1 MNIKYQKGD
10 ATLPQFDKTIIVHC
24 CNDIGAWGAGFVIPL
39 AAQFP
44 RAKQMYKEWSTG
56 KSLKDDLGRSAPFA
70 LGEVQ
75 FVKVSKDTYVANM
88 IGQHSTYTEN
98 GIPPIRYSAIQAGL
112 FQISKIAKQLGAS
125 VQMPKMGA
133 GLAGGDW
140 EKIESLITRELCDKE
155 IEVLVLTID

>member
-1 MNIKYQKGD
+1 
-10 ATLPQFDKTIIVHC
+10 
-24 CNDIGAWGAGFVIPL
+24 
-39 AAQFP
+39 
-44 RAKQMYKEWSTG
+44 MYKEWSAG
-56 KSLKDDLGRSAPFA
+56 KSLKDDLGRSVPFA